1 MNTNSLVQQLLEA
14 TPAAADDQTENEIIS
29 ADDGTAEIEDGSLEE
44 AALLEFA
51 NGQEMLAEQMNIVR
65 LNKQTRL
72 LNLTNRSAII
82 LAKRANDTLYAKYA
96 KFNAMRLELRAQ
108 IVKKYGS
115 RAASYA
121 RKIMARVTTAATA
134 VKK

>member
-14 TPAAADDQTENEIIS
+14 APAAADDQTENEIIS

-82 LAKRANDTLYAKYA
+82 LAKRASDTLYAKYA

>member
-14 TPAAADDQTENEIIS
+14 TPAAADDQTENKIIS

-96 KFNAMRLELRAQ
+96 KFNAMRLEMRAQ

-121 RKIMARVTTAATA
+121 RKIMARVTAAATA

>member
-29 ADDGTAEIEDGSLEE
+29 ADDGTDEIEDGSLEE

-96 KFNAMRLELRAQ
+96 KFNAMRLEMRAQ

-121 RKIMARVTTAATA
+121 RKIMARVTTAAAA